1 MRALLPALLCLP
13 LIATL
18 PLAHAEE
25 QDRPVTQDQ
34 RDNPRLTDEL
44 FVTKAGQANLAEI
57 QLSRKALEKSSSE
70 AVIQYAERM
79 IEEHTRANAT
89 LKAVAGQLGL
99 QMPTELDIKDQ
110 TALSKLDALEGNW
123 FDEEYAEHMI
133 AGHRRTLALF
143 EAVSNEDHVA
153 GELRRL
159 ASELLPLLQKHHA
172 EATQLKETIE

>member
-1 MRALLPALLCLP
+1 MAGPLREVAPMRALLPALLCLP

-133 AGHRRTLALF
+133 AGHRRTL
-143 EAVSNEDHVA
+143 
-153 GELRRL
+153 
-159 ASELLPLLQKHHA
+159 
-172 EATQLKETIE
+172 